1 MIKKLCSCALV
12 LLLTSCLQAMADNYT
27 YLTVTQTSTG
37 HSFELAQVER
47 LGFANDQVTVYL
59 TNGSQQRFNLEQ
71 VEALDLTDQAAGISN
86 MTSDDSCMSLDN
98 GTLSVQLSKASSL
111 QVFNTKGELVVSTQL
126 DKGEHVLPL
135 QHLNKGVYLIK
146 LGRQTLKTP
155 VQ

>member
-37 HSFELAQVER
+37 HSF
-47 LGFANDQVTVYL
+47 GFANDQVTVYL

-86 MTSDDSCMSLDN
+86 MTADDSCMSLDN

-111 QVFNTKGELVVSTQL
+111 QVFITKGELVVSTQL